1 MQQTTKLQIYMS
13 PSNTGQQQIEL
24 VKASQCLSEL
34 GNIIYITGDRKVF
47 GQNVCS
53 LLTRLEVFPMN
64 QKLSVRTRIL
74 CSF

>member
-34 GNIIYITGDRKVF
+34 GNNIYIYQRAKT
-47 GQNVCS
+47 N
-53 LLTRLEVFPMN
+53 
-64 QKLSVRTRIL
+64 RTEPN
-74 CSF
+74 